1 LTRIEGKIDTNH
13 NTVQG
18 QLNAINDKLQIAQ
31 QSVGSVLVKND
42 TVAGSSN
49 GTSGTI
55 TSTDKPALG
64 GGYKKSRTHKRV
76 SKLTPR
82 RR

>member
-18 QLNAINDKLQIAQ
+18 QLNAINAKLDISKLQIT
-31 QSVGSVLVKND
+31 SVASEVLD
-42 TVAGSSN
+42 TGAGSSN
-49 GTSGTI
+49 GNNPS
-55 TSTDKPALG
+55 KVLHVAG
-64 GGYKKSRTHKRV
+64 GGYKKSRTHKRL